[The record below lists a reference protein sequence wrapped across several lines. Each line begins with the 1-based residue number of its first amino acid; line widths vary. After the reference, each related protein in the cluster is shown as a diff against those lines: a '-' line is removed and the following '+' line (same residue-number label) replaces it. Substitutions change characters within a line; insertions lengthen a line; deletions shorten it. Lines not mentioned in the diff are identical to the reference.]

1 MLNKFCLAALV
12 VMLCQ
17 GCTQSTDLNGAEENK
32 ADKVLLS
39 STPLE
44 NDAPDYDVSPLD
56 NDAND
61 AYVQAEEDNSAY
73 KSPSVTYSE
82 EKGIPCPYG
91 WSVKV
96 NPSLENSLTYSS
108 VESSLAVSVTAI
120 SPARSS
126 NASAEDYARVASQQM
141 KCDMPGRSNLIED
154 GWTFN
159 CAKEEIEAVVYG
171 SPEQL
176 VLLAIAGRKAENEEI
191 LEGFVK
197 FLAFEAKNK

>member
-17 GCTQSTDLNGAEENK
+17 ACTQSSDVKDLEGVESDE
-32 ADKVLLS
+32 LMQ
-39 STPLE
+39 STTLVD
-44 NDAPDYDVSPLD
+44 DAPDYDVSPLENTD
-56 NDAND
+56 L
-61 AYVQAEEDNSAY
+61 VETKEDNTSFTNA
-73 KSPSVTYSE
+73 SVTYSD
-82 EKGIPCPYG
+82 EKTIPCPYG

-126 NASAEDYARVASQQM
+126 KATAEDYARVASQQM

-159 CAKEEIEAVVYG
+159 CAKEGVEAVVYG

-176 VLLAIAGRKAENEEI
+176 VLLAITGRKAENEEV

-197 FLAFEAKNK
+197 FLAFEAQNR